1 MFVVNREGALVSSRW
16 EDVSTI
22 SDGMTADEK
31 EENRVWCQ
39 YFIEKSH

>member
-22 SDGMTADEK
+22 SIDWDGMTADEK
-31 EENRVWCQ
+31 EENRVWC
-39 YFIEKSH
+39 